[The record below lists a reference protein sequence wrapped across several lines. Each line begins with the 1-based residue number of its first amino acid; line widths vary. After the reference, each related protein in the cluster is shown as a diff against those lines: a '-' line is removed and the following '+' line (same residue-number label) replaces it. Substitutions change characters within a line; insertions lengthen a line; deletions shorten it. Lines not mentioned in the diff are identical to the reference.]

1 MSWPS
6 ITKDRVQGFKPKHET
21 DFLRIFYKNVKPEGM
36 DKFRSVV
43 LDQQLRC
50 AGSSE
55 KYLSNTNEINVKNS
69 LNTRLKIYSKVAHDD
84 KIGNNPYKSQYEIYA
99 MLNTAGRQ

>member
-6 ITKDRVQGFKPKHET
+6 TTKDRVQGFKPKQKT

-43 LDQQLRC
+43 LDQLSS
-50 AGSSE
+50 GGSE

-69 LNTRLKIYSKVAHDD
+69 LNTRLKIYSKVARDD
-84 KIGNNPYKSQYEIYA
+84 KIGDNPYKSQYEIYA

>member
-6 ITKDRVQGFKPKHET
+6 ITKDKVQGFKPKHET

-43 LDQQLRC
+43 LDQFSS
-50 AGSSE
+50 GGSE

>member
-6 ITKDRVQGFKPKHET
+6 TTKDSVQGFKPKQKT

-50 AGSSE
+50 VGSE
-55 KYLSNTNEINVKNS
+55 KYLSNTNNEINVKNS
-69 LNTRLKIYSKVAHDD
+69 LNTRLKIYSKVARDD

-99 MLNTAGRQ
+99 MLNIAGRQ

>member
-6 ITKDRVQGFKPKHET
+6 ITKDKVQGFKPKHET

-50 AGSSE
+50 VGSE

-69 LNTRLKIYSKVAHDD
+69 LNTRLKIYSKAHDD

-99 MLNTAGRQ
+99 MLNIAGRQ

>member
-6 ITKDRVQGFKPKHET
+6 ITKDKVQGFKPKHET

-43 LDQQLRC
+43 LDQLSS
-50 AGSSE
+50 GGSE
-55 KYLSNTNEINVKNS
+55 KYLSNTNKIYLRHS
-69 LNTRLKIYSKVAHDD
+69 LNTRSKIYGKGHD
-84 KIGNNPYKSQYEIYA
+84 KIGNSPYKSQYYIYA